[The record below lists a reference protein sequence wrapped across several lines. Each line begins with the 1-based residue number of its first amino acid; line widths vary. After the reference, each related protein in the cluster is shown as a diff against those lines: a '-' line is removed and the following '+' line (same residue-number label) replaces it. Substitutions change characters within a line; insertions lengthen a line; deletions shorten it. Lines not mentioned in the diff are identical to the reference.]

1 MNGQLIWM
9 TGFQG
14 NSIWFYWYRFYRCN
28 KEIMFGMYWDG
39 SVLQVN

>member
-14 NSIWFYWYRFYRCN
+14 NSIWFYW
-28 KEIMFGMYWDG
+28 
-39 SVLQVN
+39 